1 MHLSL
6 TTWSFPRLRL
16 GEAAAVAKAIGMSA
30 IDISTRYRPGLD
42 KRELLHDP
50 RASAERVRMLGL
62 PVSNYFHHFG
72 ADVSDRNLALPAG
85 VDTNVRDLEQVLT
98 FADAAGIPTVFF
110 LPGMINPGQSRRQA
124 MAAAVESLK
133 ALLQVASHFTA
144 RICIEPAVRSFAE
157 TPDMVRE
164 LVDRTGVALVLDYS
178 HFICL
183 GYTQQQVD
191 PLIPYAAHV
200 HLRQARPGHLQASFD
215 KGTLNFPALFGALRE
230 AGYTGA
236 LAIEFIRQVFTN
248 DWADDVMTETILMRD
263 CFIDW
268 MAAPSA

>member
-6 TTWSFPRLRL
+6 TTWSFSRLQL
-16 GEAAAVAKAIGMSA
+16 EEAAAVAKAIGMSA

-42 KRELLHDP
+42 KPELLHDP
-50 RASAERVRMLGL
+50 KASAERVRMLGL

-72 ADVSDRNLALPAG
+72 ADVADRNLALPASL
-85 VDTNVRDLEQVLT
+85 DANVRDLERVLT
-98 FADAAGIPTVFF
+98 FADAADIPTVFF
-110 LPGMINPGQSRRQA
+110 LPGMINPGQSRQQA
-124 MAAAVESLK
+124 MAASVESLK
-133 ALLQVASHFTA
+133 AMSQMASHFRA

-157 TPDMVRE
+157 TPDIARE
-164 LVDRTGVALVLDYS
+164 LVDRTGVALALDYS

-263 CFIDW
+263 CFNAW
-268 MAAPSA
+268 MSETSA